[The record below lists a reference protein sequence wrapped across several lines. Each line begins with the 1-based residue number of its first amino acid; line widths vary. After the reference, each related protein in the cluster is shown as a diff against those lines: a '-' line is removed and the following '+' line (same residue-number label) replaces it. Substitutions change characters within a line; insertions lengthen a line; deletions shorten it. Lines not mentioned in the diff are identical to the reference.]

1 MIEYDLCF
9 VTAFPMEYFLSRIKR
24 FFEILLLFDIEFCLV
39 NDYQIDIGEQ
49 SLALEV

>member
-9 VTAFPMEYFLSRIKR
+9 VNAFPMENFLSSIKG
-24 FFEILLLFDIEFCLV
+24 FSEFLLMFDIGFCLV